1 MKIGSENKIKPTQG
15 TVTSSYFSSSD
26 IEERVWSSTV
36 NSRSGSTHSHHRQ
49 KGQGKV
55 GGWLGLGGEKGTQS
69 PAEAAGTSLAWD
81 LAPGAARSASETV
94 LMIPRRG
101 D

>member
-1 MKIGSENKIKPTQG
+1 MKIGSENKIKPTRG

-26 IEERVWSSTV
+26 IEERVWSSRV
-36 NSRSGSTHSHHRQ
+36 NSRSWSTHSYHRQ

-69 PAEAAGTSLAWD
+69 PVKRRDPAWRGFWH
-81 LAPGAARSASETV
+81 LAPRAR
-94 LMIPRRG
+94 PRRPS
-101 D
+101 